1 VKRRT
6 RILLAVADELRATAL
21 RAHLGSVGHEV
32 RVRGTAMRPVEGLV
46 VTFRPDLVILEA
58 LDGEMS
64 SIALTIRRLRSSSP
78 ALILC
83 AVDRGANE
91 RTAALEAGA
100 DAYIERPFTA
110 AQLELHVR
118 ALLRR
123 STSLASRVHHVGE
136 LVIDEDAHVVAVA
149 DQTVSLPAKEFKLL
163 TQLASHPGVIRSKR
177 QLLEAVWG
185 YEAYDEN
192 LVEVHM
198 SGLRRHL
205 PPEGRRLIR
214 TVRGLGYV
222 LREDLPLHRLA

>member
-1 VKRRT
+1 MKRRT
-6 RILLAVADELRATAL
+6 RVLLAVADELSGSAL
-21 RAHLGSVGHEV
+21 RAHLGETGHEV
-32 RVRGTAMRPVEGLV
+32 RVRGTGTRPIESLV
-46 VTFRPDLVILEA
+46 ATFRPDLVILEA
-58 LDGEMS
+58 LDGEMDS
-64 SIALTIRRLRSSSP
+64 LALAIRRLRSSGP

-83 AVDRGANE
+83 VVDRGANE
-91 RTAALEAGA
+91 RSAALEAGA

-110 AQLELHVR
+110 AELELHVR

-123 STSLASRVHHVGE
+123 SLSLASRVHHVGE
-136 LVIDEDAHVVAVA
+136 LVVDEDAHVVSVA
-149 DQTVSLPAKEFKLL
+149 DQTVALPAKEFKLL
-163 TQLASHPGVIRSKR
+163 TQLASHPGVVRSKR

-222 LREDLPLHRLA
+222 LREDVPLHRLA